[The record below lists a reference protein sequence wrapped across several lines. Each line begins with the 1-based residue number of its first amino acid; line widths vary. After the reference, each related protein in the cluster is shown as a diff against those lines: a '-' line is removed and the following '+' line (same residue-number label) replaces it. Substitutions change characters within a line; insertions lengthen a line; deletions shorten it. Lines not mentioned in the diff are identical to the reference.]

1 MTPSEQTYSY
11 PSTFPGLVG
20 LVLEELDRATQKF
33 GPIASLHEGYAVTLE
48 ELDEAWL
55 AIRTKGTPPEDIR
68 QELIQVAAMAL
79 RTIHDCL
86 DRRSWTEATAR
97 DEIELLRPSATQRP

>member
-1 MTPSEQTYSY
+1 MQRDESSGY

-33 GPIASLHEGYAVTLE
+33 GPIASAHEGYAVIQE
-48 ELDEAWL
+48 EVDEFWAGVK
-55 AIRTKGTPPEDIR
+55 TKGTTTAALR
-68 QELIQVAAMAL
+68 GELVQVAAMAL

-86 DRRSWTEATAR
+86 GNS
-97 DEIELLRPSATQRP
+97 S